1 MPSLACAPRL
11 DPIGEAANTPIPMR
25 QDERAK
31 RAGIPA
37 WRAALASIP
46 SAKRWLTGVIPL
58 AALSVLL
65 LASLLMMSEA
75 TQNSAVFGRLYSW
88 LLVLNIIGVILLLA
102 LIVYNLRRMFRQYR
116 RGATGSRLTLRL
128 LLLFVM
134 LAVAPVT
141 VVFLFSIQTLHRGI
155 DNWFDVRIDRALND
169 ALLLG
174 RTAIDAV
181 KQDLLKSAQEIA
193 AEIEIVSFSTSTTAF
208 RNRNLLSTLSLL
220 RDQHNVTELTVFAS
234 DGRILASASDAGP
247 DSGSLVPVL
256 PRESALTQARQGK
269 SYANLDVVG
278 RAGLRIRVIVPVYS
292 REVGQP
298 VRLLQVLQ
306 TLPARYTRLGE
317 NVQTA
322 YAEYEKLDYL
332 RGPLKFGF
340 TLTLTLVALLTL
352 LVAVWAAIFTA
363 RRVVAPIRD
372 LAEGTR
378 AVADGNYRLQLPVTS
393 HDEIGVLVESFNDMT
408 RRISR
413 AQSESRRA
421 QHDAERSRA
430 YLETV
435 LIHLSSGVISVNG
448 RGRLRTYN
456 AAASAILA
464 ADLDTVRGANIHRL
478 AEQAPALAPLVAL
491 LEQALADDVPE
502 WKSEVQIDLDGQ
514 RRVLLVRGTRLPAA
528 LGRRAG
534 YVVVFDDVTALIQA
548 QRHAAWGDVARR
560 MAHEIKNP
568 LTPIQ
573 LSAERIRHKYLRSL
587 PEAEQ
592 ATLERAVGTII
603 DQVEALKGMVNAFA
617 DYARPAQMQPTPVN
631 LNDLV
636 RDVIELYVAGSG
648 RPADFRRAE
657 VVSLRAA
664 DTPGGHS
671 RTVALRLNLDKAL
684 PAITADATRLRQV
697 LHNLLLN
704 ARDALVNVERPK
716 IRMTTHS
723 IGAGHEAGIELRI
736 EDNGPG
742 IPPELMDRLFEPY
755 VTTKEK
761 GTGLG
766 LAIVQRIVE
775 EHGGSIQA
783 ENLPDGG
790 ACVTIRL
797 PHGQAQQAPDAS
809 RQEGGRARRRAG
821 DGHRT

>member
-1 MPSLACAPRL
+1 MES
-11 DPIGEAANTPIPMR
+11 R
-25 QDERAK
+25 QVK
-31 RAGIPA
+31 RVFSGI
-37 WRAALASIP
+37 
-46 SAKRWLTGVIPL
+46 IPL

-88 LLVLNIIGVILLLA
+88 LLVLNIIGVIGLSA
-102 LIVYNLRRMFRQYR
+102 LITYNLRRLFRQYR
-116 RGATGSRLTLRL
+116 DKTAGSRLTLRL
-128 LLLFVM
+128 LVLFVL
-134 LAVAPVT
+134 LAMAPVT
-141 VVFLFSIQTLHRGI
+141 VVYLFSIQTLHRGI
-155 DNWFDVRIDRALND
+155 DNWFDVRIDRALDD

-181 KQDLLKSAQEIA
+181 KQDLLKNAQEIA
-193 AEIEIVSFSTSTTAF
+193 AELESVSISTQQTGPFA
-208 RNRNLLSTLSLL
+208 NRALLSTLNLL
-220 RDQHNVTELTVFAS
+220 REQYDVSELTMFAG
-234 DGRILASASDAGP
+234 DGRILASATDVGP
-247 DSGSLVPVL
+247 ETGSLVPVL
-256 PRESALTQARQGK
+256 PRESILSQARQGK
-269 SYANLDVVG
+269 AVANLEVVG
-278 RAGLRIRVIVPVYS
+278 RSGLRLRVIVPVYS
-292 REVGQP
+292 REVGRP
-298 VRLLQVLQ
+298 VRMLQVLQ
-306 TLPARYTRLGE
+306 TLPARYTKLGE
-317 NVQTA
+317 SVQTA

-352 LVAVWAAIFTA
+352 LVASWAAIFTA

-378 AVADGNYRLQLPVTS
+378 AVADGDYRKQLPVTS

-421 QHDAERSRA
+421 QHDAERARA

-435 LIHLSSGVISVNG
+435 LIHLSSGVLSVNG
-448 RGRLRTYN
+448 RGRLRAYN
-456 AAASAILA
+456 AAASSILT
-464 ADLDTVRGANIHRL
+464 ADLDAVRGATLSRL
-478 AEQAPALAPLVAL
+478 ADQAPALSPFIQLIT
-491 LEQALADDVPE
+491 QALADDTPE
-502 WKSEVQIDLDGQ
+502 WTSEIQLDLDGQ
-514 RRVLLVRGTRLPAA
+514 RRALMVRGTRLPAA

-548 QRHAAWGDVARR
+548 QRHAAWSDVARR

-573 LSAERIRHKYLRSL
+573 LSAERIRHKYLHNL
-587 PEAEQ
+587 PEGER

-617 DYARPAQMQPTPVN
+617 NYARPAQLQAQPVN

-636 RDVIELYVAGSG
+636 RDVIELYVAGSSQ
-648 RPADFRRAE
+648 PVDFRRAE

-664 DTPGGHS
+664 DTPDGHS
-671 RTVALRLNLDKAL
+671 HTVALRLNLDQAL
-684 PAITADATRLRQV
+684 PAISADETRLRQV

-704 ARDALVNVERPK
+704 ARDALVDVERPK
-716 IRMTTHS
+716 IRMSTR
-723 IGAGHEAGIELRI
+723 AAADDRNFPVELRI

-742 IPPELMDRLFEPY
+742 FPPELMDRLFEPY
-755 VTTKEK
+755 VTSKEK

-766 LAIVQRIVE
+766 LAIVQRIIE

-797 PHGQAQQAPDAS
+797 PRGQAQQAPEPGS
-809 RQEGGRARRRAG
+809 HISERSKRRARGGNRS
-821 DGHRT
+821 